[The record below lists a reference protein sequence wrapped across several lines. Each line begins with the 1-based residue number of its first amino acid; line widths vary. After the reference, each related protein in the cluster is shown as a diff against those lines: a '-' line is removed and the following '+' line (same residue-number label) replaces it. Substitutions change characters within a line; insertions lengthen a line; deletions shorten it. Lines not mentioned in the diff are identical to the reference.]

1 MKKHLLIIAA
11 FFAAALV
18 SCAPKEIIPDTPS
31 DIPGEQVA
39 PEMVTLT
46 ITARLDGSKAYIDD
60 SDNYTWKWADGDKL
74 AVYNA
79 SGVKQVLDLTG
90 GAGTA
95 VATFSGE
102 VPAGYTPVKG
112 VFPASA
118 AGETAEAY
126 TIPAEQAIP
135 SGKSIDPAALVATAT
150 SDNGTDFNFTS
161 AVSFLRVTAGND
173 VTRVIIHTNNDA
185 EATLTGSSSSVT
197 VTAPASGDYWIAVKP
212 AVYSGIRVFT
222 RTATQISAG
231 TGLFVSGSANL
242 DLSTPGKG
250 RKLGTLGSAGTEVA
264 VIETGADLVSFLG
277 GTVAKDAYVV
287 NDLDLS
293 SLTVTSRA
301 SFANVF
307 DGQFHKISNWT
318 SNGVCLF
325 FSTTTAGTIK
335 NLNIDSSC
343 SITPVITSS
352 DDPYYGVFVGNLKGT
367 ASNLINESDIVFNLD
382 GSIQSFFGAIIGRTS
397 DASARITSCANK
409 GNITINLSLTDE
421 MGGTQYYGGVIG
433 LSGRQAGASWRV
445 IDCTNDGDI
454 TVNAINPG
462 TSGWLNSIYT
472 GGICGGT
479 GFDTGSTE
487 TTTGYAT
494 SIYGG
499 FSGCINKGN
508 ITVSW
513 NGGTGGYFNTGGILG
528 YGQVSLKDCKNNGDI
543 SFTNS
548 DTVGNARPGVGGIA
562 GGLVGPGIDNVSAS
576 GCVNTGKVSLS
587 GLFSNSANAYG
598 GGIGGCI
605 GANIGGCFGIVGE
618 GSLKIADCIN
628 YGAISANTK
637 MAKTQKSW
645 VSFGGIVGWSKAEIN
660 GCKNLSTSTEKFIT
674 TARTAQIGGIVG
686 DCFQTISNCESSATI
701 EVSHDCESLTIDG
714 NTYPK
719 PVSNVGGIV
728 GYAENDCAL
737 NGCINTGNA
746 LTLTNMTTDS
756 RVGGVS
762 GMQRSDVIGC
772 SNSAT
777 ITVVRKKIVPDGYSY
792 APVGRYGGIIG
803 YQNVNKTIKDNH
815 NTGDMFITLDDI
827 SSNAAI
833 GGVLGIGQ
841 VVVTLD
847 NCDNDGDVTVNGGGI
862 KNSVWLGG
870 VVGATNVTKSK
881 LTNCDNTGD
890 IKLSNAVSTGF
901 SYVGG
906 VWGLYKDGGNIC
918 DNCNNSGNLT
928 STAAAKMRVAG
939 LAAALYGSVSN
950 SSSTS
955 IINVSNAL
963 TGSRVAGYIGYA
975 SCSITGG
982 SVSSTITAGAAGTS
996 HAGLVFG
1003 DMARTNTIKGFTV
1016 DGSLTTDSNFK
1027 AGLLFGGFGA
1037 DTANYTLGAEG
1048 NPLTIKAT
1056 ASINGTSPSVAPSSI
1071 GDVIG
1076 DPTTNYTEGKTNI
1089 IFNNVVLN

>member
-46 ITARLDGSKAYIDD
+46 ITARLDDTKAYIDD
-60 SDNYTWKWADGDKL
+60 ANGYTWKWAAGDQL
-74 AVYNA
+74 AVYDA
-79 SGVKQVLDLTG
+79 SGSKQVLDLTG
-90 GAGTA
+90 GEDTA
-95 VATFSGE
+95 VATFTGT

-118 AGETAEAY
+118 AGATADDY
-126 TIPAEQAIP
+126 TIPAAQTIP
-135 SGKSIDPAALVATAT
+135 SGKSIDPDALVATAT

-185 EATLTGSSSSVT
+185 TATMTGASSSVT
-197 VTAPASGDYWIAVKP
+197 VTPPASGDYWIAVKP

-231 TGLFVSGSANL
+231 TGLFVSGTANL

-264 VIETGADLVSFLG
+264 VIETGAELVAFLG
-277 GTVAKDAYVV
+277 GSTAKDAYVV

-293 SLTVTSRA
+293 SQPVTTRA

-335 NLNIDSSC
+335 NLTIDSSC

-409 GNITINLSLTDE
+409 GNITINLSLTDA

-462 TSGWLNSIYT
+462 TSSWLNSIYT

-587 GLFSNSANAYG
+587 GLFSNSGNAYG

-637 MAKTQKSW
+637 MAKAQKSW
-645 VSFGGIVGWSKAEIN
+645 VSFGGVVGWSKAEIN
-660 GCKNLSTSTEKFIT
+660 GCKNASTEIESFT
-674 TARTAQIGGIVG
+674 TNARTAQIGGIVG
-686 DCFQTISNCESSATI
+686 DCYQAINNCESSATI

-714 NTYPK
+714 STYPK

-737 NGCINTGNA
+737 NGCSNSGPM
-746 LTLTNMTTDS
+746 TLTNMTTDS
-756 RVGGVS
+756 RIGGVS

-772 SNSAT
+772 TNSGT
-777 ITVVRKKIVPDGYSY
+777 ISVTRKKIEPEGYSY
-792 APVGRYGGIIG
+792 APVGRYAGVIG
-803 YQNVNKTIKDNH
+803 YQNVNKTIKDNK
-815 NTGDMFITLDDI
+815 NTGDLFITLDDI
-827 SSNAAI
+827 SANAAI

-847 NCDNDGDVTVNGGGI
+847 NCDNDGNITVNGGGI
-862 KNSVWLGG
+862 TNSVWLGG
-870 VVGATNVTKSK
+870 VVGATNVKSSQLK
-881 LTNCDNTGD
+881 NCDNTGD
-890 IKLSNAVSTGF
+890 LMLSNATSTAF

-906 VWGLYKDGGNIC
+906 VWGFYKDSGNTC
-918 DNCNNSGNLT
+918 DTCNNSGNLT

-939 LAAALYGSVSN
+939 LAGALYGTVKN

-963 TGSRVAGYIGYA
+963 SGSRVAGYIGYA
-975 SCSITGG
+975 SCGITGG
-982 SVSSTITAGAAGTS
+982 SVSSTITAGGAGTS
-996 HAGLVFG
+996 HAGLIFG
-1003 DMARTNTIKGFTV
+1003 DMARKNTIQNFTV
-1016 DGSLTTDSNFK
+1016 DGSLTTDSHFK

-1037 DTANYTLGAEG
+1037 DTANYTLGASG
-1048 NPLTIKAT
+1048 SPLTIKAT
-1056 ASINGTSPSVAPSSI
+1056 AIVNGTSPSVAPSTI
-1071 GDVIG
+1071 EEVIG
-1076 DPTTNYTEGKTNI
+1076 DPTTNFTSGTTNI
-1089 IFNNVVLN
+1089 VFTNVVLN